1 MIVPVGLALGSN
13 QGDRQAELDA
23 GISFLRSLDFR
34 NQVCPSA
41 PFETAPVDCPPG
53 SPPFLNAVA
62 EIELDP
68 EVMPPRDLLR
78 RLQAFEWERGRLSV
92 RDLNAPRPL
101 DLDILYYGNLELSE
115 SGLTIPHPRAAE
127 RRFVLEPLA
136 QIRPD
141 LILPGQ
147 KQTVRELL
155 RQFQNQG
162 RPTHLSAMC

>member
-23 GISFLRSLDFR
+23 GISFLRSLAFR
-34 NQVCPSA
+34 GQVCASA
-41 PFETAPVDCPPG
+41 RFETEPVDCPPG

-68 EVMPPRDLLR
+68 EVVSPPDLLK
-78 RLQAFEWERGRLSV
+78 RLQAFEWERGRPSV

-101 DLDILYYGNLELSE
+101 DIDILYYGNLELNE
-115 SGLTIPHPRAAE
+115 AGLTIPHPRAIQ
-127 RRFVLEPLA
+127 RHFVLEPLA

-147 KQTVRELL
+147 KRTVRELL
-155 RQFQNQG
+155 RQLQK
-162 RPTHLSAMC
+162 